1 MKFFRPFCFIL
12 TTDQNKG
19 LLHGNSK
26 ELLVSSPLFH
36 VEKWKTQSL
45 QREKGMLPQRRKPLK

>member
-1 MKFFRPFCFIL
+1 MKKQKFL
-12 TTDQNKG
+12 G